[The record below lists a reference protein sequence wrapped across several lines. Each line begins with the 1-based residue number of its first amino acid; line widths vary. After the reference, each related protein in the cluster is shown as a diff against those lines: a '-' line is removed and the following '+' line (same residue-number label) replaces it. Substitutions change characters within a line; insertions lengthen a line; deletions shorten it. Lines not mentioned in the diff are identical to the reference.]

1 MRFELSLPATRSLKE
16 KRGALRPVV
25 EGLRRLASFSVA
37 EVDHHDRWR
46 RAGLG
51 VAVVTTTQRELEKM
65 MQRVERY
72 LDSRPE
78 VDVIQIL
85 ISYLDSPEHP
95 SVPKKARWEPSTATE
110 PPVEMGK
117 PSNPHLFQHAP
128 RE

>member
-25 EGLRRLASFSVA
+25 EGLRRQASFSVA

-51 VAVVTTTQRELEKM
+51 VAVVATTQRELERM

-72 LDSRPE
+72 LDSRSE
-78 VDVIQIL
+78 VDVTQIL
-85 ISYLDSPEHP
+85 ISYLDPPE
-95 SVPKKARWEPSTATE
+95 
-110 PPVEMGK
+110 
-117 PSNPHLFQHAP
+117 P
-128 RE
+128 RER